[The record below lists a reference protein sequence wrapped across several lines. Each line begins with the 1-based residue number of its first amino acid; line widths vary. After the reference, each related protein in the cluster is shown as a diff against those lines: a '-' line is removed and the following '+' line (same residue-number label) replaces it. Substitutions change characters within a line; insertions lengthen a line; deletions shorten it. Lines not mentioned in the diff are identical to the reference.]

1 MVLGGFLSVS
11 QFFIFYFFVSEAGI
25 VENIL

>member
-11 QFFIFYFFVSEAGI
+11 QFFIFIFFVNEAGI